1 MPCTSF
7 QFFKKNI
14 EDCCAKLK
22 NHTYKV
28 GRESST
34 KVYLRHQYLRG
45 THNNKEWLAEE
56 EKKTRGP
63 STDVKGRKHIKEWR
77 AVRVRDKNTQAV
89 LNSSDTVV
97 QAHAMLGR
105 KREDWKVHI
114 LVNPKSPFF

>member
-1 MPCTSF
+1 MPCTSFSF

-14 EDCCAKLK
+14 EDCCVKLK

-56 EKKTRGP
+56 EKKPG
-63 STDVKGRKHIKEWR
+63 
-77 AVRVRDKNTQAV
+77 V
-89 LNSSDTVV
+89 LLQMS
-97 QAHAMLGR
+97 
-105 KREDWKVHI
+105 REESI
-114 LVNPKSPFF
+114 LRNEELSE